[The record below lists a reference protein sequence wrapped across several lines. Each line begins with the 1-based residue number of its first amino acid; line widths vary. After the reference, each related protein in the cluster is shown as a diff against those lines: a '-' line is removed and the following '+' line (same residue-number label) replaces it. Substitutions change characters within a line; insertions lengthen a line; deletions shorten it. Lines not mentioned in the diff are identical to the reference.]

1 MKKVFKTKLCR
12 MKVATFTER
21 LANGNLGFR
30 VRKFLNGELSAVVGA
45 DGKITFTAV

>member
-1 MKKVFKTKLCR
+1 MQKTYKTKLSR
-12 MKVATFTER
+12 MKVETFKER

-45 DGKITFTAV
+45 DGWIHFSPV